1 MQIYLIY
8 IIINLKHST
17 ISFWPLDCGFHTR
30 DSCLFLRSLRLSRA
44 DMDGWSLF
52 TWSRSEVDVLGAG
65 VGAAATAAAFV
76 PDPDDPEDEG
86 VTTILEVDTL

>member
-1 MQIYLIY
+1 
-8 IIINLKHST
+8 
-17 ISFWPLDCGFHTR
+17 
-30 DSCLFLRSLRLSRA
+30 
-44 DMDGWSLF
+44 MDGWSLF

-65 VGAAATAAAFV
+65 VGAAAAFV